1 MANMGAT
8 IFLTNHEGLE
18 REQILTVY
26 RQKDFLEKIF
36 DVLKNEFDGKRLRS
50 GSKDVVEG
58 RLFLKFLSLIVHSAM
73 RNTMREQQLFK
84 QYTVREV
91 LYELRKLRLVEMS
104 NGKRVLTEL
113 SKRQKEIF
121 KKFNIAFPSL
131 NT

>member
-1 MANMGAT
+1 M
-8 IFLTNHEGLE
+8 
-18 REQILTVY
+18 Y

-36 DVLKNEFDGKRLRS
+36 DVLQNEFDGKRLRS

-58 RLFLKFLSLIVHSAM
+58 RLFLKFLSVIVHSAM
-73 RNTMREQQLFK
+73 RNTMREQQLFTR
-84 QYTVREV
+84 YTVREM
-91 LYELRKLRLVEMS
+91 LYELRKLRRVEMS

-121 KKFNIAFPSL
+121 KKFDIAFPSI